1 MISDLKFQKNYHP
14 KLRWISALMAAAL
27 LATAC
32 GGGGGGD
39 ATTTAIGETSSPA
52 GTPAAAPPAGTPA
65 PTPAPAPAP
74 APAPT
79 ASTATYKFI
88 DLTAGMD
95 TFITQLDQQGSQGL
109 AYVSQLKIL
118 DNSLLGHKYMNMY
131 VKSSTKTDTYAYKY
145 TKITTPINLDIGT
158 AQYANFIAELIRQG
172 SLGYQYKLSVPSGLI
187 GEQLPLFVR
196 NVDKPSIYTYQVVEY
211 TSLQQWTD
219 QLNDRGR
226 EGYRFLGFG
235 FGTKLS
241 GIYVKDSRHVGTY
254 AYSVEADPVNR
265 AGFEAQ
271 LALKGGLGYRYI
283 STGYPLGIIG
293 SGGKSSFIYELDS
306 ANNTPMTYQVFKN
319 KLIEYQPQ
327 TEQYL
332 AESSAAGFYYMADV
346 FVGFTAGNW
355 YSLYS
360 KGEIAADLDRGVVF
374 P

>member
-1 MISDLKFQKNYHP
+1 MTTDLRPLNKPHP
-14 KLRWISALMAAAL
+14 KLRCIAVLMASAL

-39 ATTTAIGETSSPA
+39 AAATSSGEVPAPAPA
-52 GTPAAAPPAGTPA
+52 GTPAPAPAGTPA
-65 PTPAPAPAP
+65 PTPAPV
-74 APAPT
+74 T
-79 ASTATYKFI
+79 STATYKFI
-88 DLTAGMD
+88 DLTADMD
-95 TFITQLDQQGSQGL
+95 TFITQLDEQGAQGL

-131 VKSSTKTDTYAYKY
+131 IKSPSKTDKYAYRY
-145 TKITTPINLDIGT
+145 TRISTPINGDIGT
-158 AQYANFIAELIRQG
+158 AEYANFIAELIRQG
-172 SLGYQYKLSVPSGLI
+172 NLGYQYKLSVPSGLI
-187 GEQLPLFVR
+187 GLQLPLFVR
-196 NVDKPSIYTYQVVEY
+196 NLDKPSVYTYQVVEF

-254 AYSVEADPVNR
+254 AYSVMADPVDR

-283 STGYPLGIIG
+283 ATAFPLGPVG
-293 SGGKSSFIYELDS
+293 SGGKLSFIYELDS
-306 ANNTPMTYQVFKN
+306 ANNAPITYQVFKN
-319 KLIEYQPQ
+319 KLIEYKP
-327 TEQYL
+327 ELDKYL